1 MWVPKIK
8 LMQACFWRRRRI
20 SWLRH
25 FYFCLVGMLHYIY
38 FQFKWMTCT
47 LQSLY
52 SLYLG
57 LHVIFKGRKF
67 LDSMNCVD
75 LEELWFIWTI
85 SDEHR
90 NEKGHEWAFVKENLV
105 LTQFLKSSNV
115 LLFFVPS
122 MPKFYIWSYWFQL
135 PWEIYI
141 HCNKQNNLETNILK
155 FFFLFP
161 YYFLST
167 KS

>member
-1 MWVPKIK
+1 
-8 LMQACFWRRRRI
+8 MQACFWRRI
-20 SWLRH
+20 SWPRH
-25 FYFCLVGMLHYIY
+25 FYFYLVGILHDISMYIY
-38 FQFKWMTCT
+38 LYLQFKWMTFT
-47 LQSLY
+47 LW

-57 LHVIFKGRKF
+57 LHVILGGRKF
-67 LDSMNCVD
+67 LDSMNCID
-75 LEELWFIWTI
+75 SEELWFIRTI

-122 MPKFYIWSYWFQL
+122 MPESYIWSYWFQL

-141 HCNKQNNLETNILK
+141 HCNEQNNLETDMLK
-155 FFFLFP
+155 FFFFFP